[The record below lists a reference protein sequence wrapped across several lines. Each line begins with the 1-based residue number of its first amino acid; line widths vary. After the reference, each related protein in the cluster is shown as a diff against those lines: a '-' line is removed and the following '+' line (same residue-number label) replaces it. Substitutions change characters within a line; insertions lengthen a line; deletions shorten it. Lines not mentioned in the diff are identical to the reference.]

1 MAYNLL
7 KFVTSTKQY
16 RIAGKIERSEN
27 TIGYHFVNTGDVIV
41 WINNLPLYPSGVLD
55 TMYAGYQDDSNY
67 QITFDIASGTNP
79 ELTTIE
85 FQQK

>member
-1 MAYNLL
+1 
-7 KFVTSTKQY
+7 
-16 RIAGKIERSEN
+16 
-27 TIGYHFVNTGDVIV
+27 
-41 WINNLPLYPSGVLD
+41 
-55 TMYAGYQDDSNY
+55 MYAGYQDDSNY